1 MLEERLLPGADA
13 GSEGDPSSRSRSS
26 SVSLSADM
34 LQRHA
39 SLASVGRKRSQ
50 TAYAQDFLRPVRG
63 EKHVQAFWRWSMLWT
78 LFFVLGLPWLPFY
91 LLPLDC
97 GAGQRFVMAMQLYGA
112 LVLLYVAI
120 MCIRV
125 MIKLR
130 AAAKVRSW
138 KDLYPTQDP
147 RCAQLRHIVLMR
159 GYKEPLELMFSTI
172 NSLRHQTV
180 VEDLIVVVALEEG
193 SPVHYDDAFYE
204 EYQGVFADLVVTRH
218 PRNWAPMERPGSCSN
233 SNYAWRQIVQRLSNQ
248 GKLHRD
254 SMICTSCDTDT
265 VFPPHYFEYVGY
277 AFLTHRKPHD
287 VIWQS
292 SLFYNLMLDQRPWF
306 VRCTGLMRTAFMCA
320 FLIGQSLNPMSTF
333 SYSVD
338 LLIRCDFIHPFHVMD
353 DVVHIV
359 TCMKALRG
367 VVPVELVPIVLIS
380 GPTSGA
386 TWCEELYEWAR
397 QVRRWCIGTM
407 AVYHYFVAKQLKGN
421 FTLWAGL
428 RYHFLFTHYYG
439 FILCSVLFT
448 SVTGEIALQVWRH
461 TGTCTS
467 HHHGY
472 SDTLLQWVAIGSLLS
487 SYLCFGVF
495 FVLDK
500 VGTSIAGIKEDIS
513 WWRNLLHWILSWPTL
528 FMYNVVQ
535 VVSSLE
541 GSLRG
546 QAVITHNAAKK
557 DNLAAVESDEVV
569 PSKERGDKR
578 AKTLAP
584 TPVSNGGDVVP
595 HSTPY
600 PVENG
605 V

>member
-218 PRNWAPMERPGSCSN
+218 PRNWAPMERPGFVRSFFVWFS
-233 SNYAWRQIVQRLSNQ
+233 Y
-248 GKLHRD
+248 
-254 SMICTSCDTDT
+254 
-265 VFPPHYFEYVGY
+265 EYV
-277 AFLTHRKPHD
+277 R
-287 VIWQS
+287 VS
-292 SLFYNLMLDQRPWF
+292 
-306 VRCTGLMRTAFMCA
+306 
-320 FLIGQSLNPMSTF
+320 
-333 SYSVD
+333 
-338 LLIRCDFIHPFHVMD
+338 
-353 DVVHIV
+353 
-359 TCMKALRG
+359 
-367 VVPVELVPIVLIS
+367 
-380 GPTSGA
+380 
-386 TWCEELYEWAR
+386 
-397 QVRRWCIGTM
+397 
-407 AVYHYFVAKQLKGN
+407 
-421 FTLWAGL
+421 
-428 RYHFLFTHYYG
+428 
-439 FILCSVLFT
+439 
-448 SVTGEIALQVWRH
+448 
-461 TGTCTS
+461 
-467 HHHGY
+467 
-472 SDTLLQWVAIGSLLS
+472 
-487 SYLCFGVF
+487 FGVS
-495 FVLDK
+495 VHVSECVCSCVSCLSLSLSLCL
-500 VGTSIAGIKEDIS
+500 SI
-513 WWRNLLHWILSWPTL
+513 
-528 FMYNVVQ
+528 
-535 VVSSLE
+535 
-541 GSLRG
+541 
-546 QAVITHNAAKK
+546 
-557 DNLAAVESDEVV
+557 
-569 PSKERGDKR
+569 
-578 AKTLAP
+578 
-584 TPVSNGGDVVP
+584 
-595 HSTPY
+595 
-600 PVENG
+600 
-605 V
+605 